1 MMADEKNVGR
11 VVLTP
16 DGKRKL
22 EEELNELK
30 VVRRVEV
37 AQDIKTA
44 LSFGDLSENAE
55 YDEAK
60 NAQARLEGRVRD
72 IEEMLRNAI
81 IVDEDHISTDV
92 IGVGSQVRVFDLDY
106 DEEDTYTL
114 VGATE
119 ADPSKLYVSTESPI
133 GEALLGAKVGQV
145 VEADTPGGILKLRIE
160 EISRRK

>member
-1 MMADEKNVGR
+1 MAEERTVNR

-72 IEEMLRNAI
+72 IEEMLRNAV
-81 IVDEDHISTDV
+81 IVDEGSLLSDTV
-92 IGVGSQVRVFDLDY
+92 GVGSRVRVFDLEY
-106 DEEDTYTL
+106 NEEDIYTV

-119 ADPSKLYVSTESPI
+119 AEPAKLFVSTESPI
-133 GEALLGAKVGQV
+133 GDALLGAKVGQV
-145 VEADTPGGILKLRIE
+145 VEAQTPGGNIRLRIE
-160 EISRRK
+160 EIMRK

>member
-1 MMADEKNVGR
+1 MAEEMSGNR

-30 VVRRVEV
+30 VVKRQEV

-60 NAQARLEGRVRD
+60 NAQARIEGRVRD

-81 IVDEDHISTDV
+81 VVDEKDLPSDV
-92 IGVGSQVRVFDLDY
+92 VGVGSAVKVYDLEY
-106 DEEDTYTL
+106 EEEDVYTV
-114 VGATE
+114 VGSTE
-119 ADPSKLYVSTESPI
+119 ADPARLFVSTESPI
-133 GEALLGAKVGQV
+133 GSALMGARVGQV
-145 VEADTPGGILKLRIE
+145 VEAQTPGGLVRLRVDKIQ
-160 EISRRK
+160 RKA

>member
-1 MMADEKNVGR
+1 MADDKNVSR

-72 IEEMLRNAI
+72 IEEMLRNAV
-81 IVDEDHISTDV
+81 IVDEDSVSKDV
-92 IGVGSQVRVFDLDY
+92 VGVGSRVRVFDMEY
-106 DEEDTYTL
+106 KEDDIYTV

-119 ADPSKLYVSTESPI
+119 AEPAKLFVSTESPL
-133 GEALLGAKVGQV
+133 GSALMGAKVGQT
-145 VEADTPGGILKLRIE
+145 VEAQTPGGTVRLRIE
-160 EISRRK
+160 EIMRK